1 MMKYG
6 VAIGLFTAA
15 SAVHAAGLCRPSE
28 VTVFNCDLKE
38 NKKIVSMCASKDLSS
53 TRGFLQYRYGNN
65 RKIELKFPGDLK
77 NSRDQIGYDEYSRPD
92 LSAFIVGFDNGGY
105 RYEISET
112 TEGGDENG
120 TTTRSL
126 LVSAKSGGRSLKL
139 TCLENENTVS
149 SISTLDQVLKCD
161 KEHAIV
167 EGACN

>member
-1 MMKYG
+1 
-6 VAIGLFTAA
+6 
-15 SAVHAAGLCRPSE
+15 
-28 VTVFNCDLKE
+28 
-38 NKKIVSMCASKDLSS
+38 MCASKDLSS

-77 NSRDQIGYDEYSRPD
+77 NSRDQFGYDEYSRPD